1 MRKEWENWRRTNSSK
16 PTFSSKY
23 EPVRD
28 KRRGESWLQPGSH
41 VQHVTRSLYGNDA
54 TQPLH
59 PNYQPRASRTRSIL
73 FACNQNL
80 FPPHEKTTQNFQLA
94 HWLRT
99 SGGGYGKKRKDIRL
113 ISRAAKTSSL
123 SVISLY
129 SSNRPAKFLIGT
141 LPSRYTPKTIY
152 MWGYKLSQPPS
163 HCWAPWRWKFDYRRE
178 RVLLSPPEMGLSIC
192 QSLTWNS
199 HHTRRDP
206 NTCCML
212 PRRLPF
218 YNGGGLRN
226 QTVCEWEDSFSSSYF
241 FLYDIPIGARTPG
254 ISWAS
259 FLSVSFGRP
268 FSLHLCGNE
277 LIDKGNRTAN
287 RLFVWNMKKNKI

>member
-1 MRKEWENWRRTNSSK
+1 MRELKKNKFIEAHILFQVWTGAWQETGGNLGCNPVHTFNMLLGLCMVMTQHSRFTRITNRAQAGRVL
-16 PTFSSKY
+16 FSS
-23 EPVRD
+23 
-28 KRRGESWLQPGSH
+28 
-41 VQHVTRSLYGNDA
+41 
-54 TQPLH
+54 
-59 PNYQPRASRTRSIL
+59 
-73 FACNQNL
+73 
-80 FPPHEKTTQNFQLA
+80 LA
-94 HWLRT
+94 
-99 SGGGYGKKRKDIRL
+99 I
-113 ISRAAKTSSL
+113 KTSSL
-123 SVISLY
+123 LTKRRRKISNLLIDCALVVVNMGRREKTFAWSRAQQRLPRSLISLY

-277 LIDKGNRTAN
+277 LIDKGNRAAN

>member
-1 MRKEWENWRRTNSSK
+1 MEKQWEKNERIEEEQIHRSPHSLPSMNRCVTRDGGNLGCNPVHTFNMLPGLCMVMTQHSRFTRITNRAQAGRVL
-16 PTFSSKY
+16 FSS
-23 EPVRD
+23 
-28 KRRGESWLQPGSH
+28 
-41 VQHVTRSLYGNDA
+41 
-54 TQPLH
+54 
-59 PNYQPRASRTRSIL
+59 
-73 FACNQNL
+73 
-80 FPPHEKTTQNFQLA
+80 LA
-94 HWLRT
+94 
-99 SGGGYGKKRKDIRL
+99 I
-113 ISRAAKTSSL
+113 KTSSL
-123 SVISLY
+123 LTKRRRKISNLLIDCALVAWIWEEEKRHSLDLARSKDFLALCDLALY

-218 YNGGGLRN
+218 YNGGG
-226 QTVCEWEDSFSSSYF
+226 
-241 FLYDIPIGARTPG
+241 
-254 ISWAS
+254 AS
-259 FLSVSFGRP
+259 
-268 FSLHLCGNE
+268 
-277 LIDKGNRTAN
+277 
-287 RLFVWNMKKNKI
+287 